1 MSRNKFVGYSTVDK
15 VSPSYKVYDEEL
27 VKRDL
32 LNHLHTKR
40 GERLMRP
47 SFGTN
52 IHMYLFDPFDSV
64 VRQNIIDEVEEV
76 IDSEPRVSLIDIDVQ
91 DSIHGIQIN
100 VNLMYNLTMTP
111 MELHATFD
119 RNNREQL

>member
-52 IHMYLFDPFDSV
+52 IHMYLFDPFDNV

-111 MELHATFD
+111 MELQATFD

>member
-47 SFGTN
+47 NFGTN
-52 IHMYLFDPFDSV
+52 VHMYLFDPFDSV

-111 MELHATFD
+111 MELQTTFD